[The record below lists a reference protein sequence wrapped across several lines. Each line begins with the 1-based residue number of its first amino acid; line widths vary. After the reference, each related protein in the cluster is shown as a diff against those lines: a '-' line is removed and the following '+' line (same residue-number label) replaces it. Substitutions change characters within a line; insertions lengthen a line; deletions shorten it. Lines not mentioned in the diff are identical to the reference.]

1 MSDLNKLMEKLKAN
15 DPKDPVKV
23 EEVKPAQKDL
33 PTTNVGKLPVK
44 APAQVETLPEKFDD
58 DLDDDDLDKDD
69 DDEETPQETEE
80 LSDTVTNVDVD
91 GTDIPV
97 EDQNPAHTIEAE
109 IGILQNN
116 GIFRRELLAT
126 LKELVN
132 VHKINAQAML
142 DLKDLLEDLN
152 GKKSTK

>member
-1 MSDLNKLMEKLKAN
+1 MSDLNKLMEKLKVN
-15 DPKDPVKV
+15 DLKDPVKV

-33 PTTNVGKLPVK
+33 PTTNIGKLPVK

-58 DLDDDDLDKDD
+58 DLDDDDEDD
-69 DDEETPQETEE
+69 EDDEEEETEE
-80 LSDTVTNVDVD
+80 LSDTVTNIDVD

-132 VHKINAQAML
+132 VNKINAQAML
-142 DLKDLLEDLN
+142 DIKDILGVLN